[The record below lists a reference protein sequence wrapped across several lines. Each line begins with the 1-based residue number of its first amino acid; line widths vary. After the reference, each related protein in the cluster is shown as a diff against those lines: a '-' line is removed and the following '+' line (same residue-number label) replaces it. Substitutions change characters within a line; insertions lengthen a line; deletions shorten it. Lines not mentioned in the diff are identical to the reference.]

1 MVMVQLP
8 RGLPLP
14 GPRNSSRQ
22 TAVCAVRRPVP
33 RNCARRSSFGELGG
47 PLLAV
52 NPRRAG
58 PKSRSHVDRGG
69 TFTDVV
75 VVEAAASCLSKREV
89 WAGPM
94 RYAAYAAAAILA
106 LRALLPSAVS
116 GAAGEEAL
124 AAQL

>member
-1 MVMVQLP
+1 M
-8 RGLPLP
+8 
-14 GPRNSSRQ
+14 
-22 TAVCAVRRPVP
+22 
-33 RNCARRSSFGELGG
+33 
-47 PLLAV
+47 
-52 NPRRAG
+52 
-58 PKSRSHVDRGG
+58 
-69 TFTDVV
+69 DVV